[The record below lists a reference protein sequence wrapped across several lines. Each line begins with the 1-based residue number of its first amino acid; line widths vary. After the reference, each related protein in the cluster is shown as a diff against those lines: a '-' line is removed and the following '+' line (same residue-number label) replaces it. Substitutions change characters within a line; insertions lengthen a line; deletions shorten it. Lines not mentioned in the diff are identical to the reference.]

1 MISVVFLVLVR
12 HRSYYDNEQI
22 GRSKGIVNRFRVKLV
37 KIIKDVNDDYA
48 ISPEVSLHWGYG
60 LVENELNRDRLIEKA
75 KIKYH
80 NGGGKTKAAEY
91 YKDDKK
97 F

>member
-1 MISVVFLVLVR
+1 MVFLVLVR

-37 KIIKDVNDDYA
+37 KIIKDVNDDCA

-80 NGGGKTKAAEY
+80 NGGGKTKAAEC
-91 YKDDKK
+91 YKDNKK